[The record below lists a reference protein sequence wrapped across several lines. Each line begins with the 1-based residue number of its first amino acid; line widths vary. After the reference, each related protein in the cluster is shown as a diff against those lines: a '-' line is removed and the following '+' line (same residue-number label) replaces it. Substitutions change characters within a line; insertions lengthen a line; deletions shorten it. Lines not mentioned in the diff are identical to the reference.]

1 MQSGAPQILGRL
13 HQQYRPVQEHKHK
26 EQDGEYG
33 AGHLVDLSPHD
44 LLHAGI
50 RIRPRHGK

>member
-1 MQSGAPQILGRL
+1 VQSGAPQILGRL
-13 HQQYRPVQEHKHK
+13 HQQNRPVQEYKHK

-33 AGHLVDLSPHD
+33 AGYLVNLPPHD

-50 RIRPRHGK
+50 RIRPGHGK

>member
-33 AGHLVDLSPHD
+33 AGHLVDLPPHD
-44 LLHAGI
+44 LLYAGI

>member
-13 HQQYRPVQEHKHK
+13 HQQNRPVQEYKHK

-33 AGHLVDLSPHD
+33 AGYLVNLPPHD

-50 RIRPRHGK
+50 RIRPGHGK